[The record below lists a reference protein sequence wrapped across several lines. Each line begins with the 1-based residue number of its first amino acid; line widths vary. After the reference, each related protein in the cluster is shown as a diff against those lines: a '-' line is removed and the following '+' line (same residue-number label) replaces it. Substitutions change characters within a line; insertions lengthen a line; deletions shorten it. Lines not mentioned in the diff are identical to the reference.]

1 MTGFFSMLAS
11 QDNTLKMDKLSFLSK
26 INYGSFMPHIKIT
39 TGHIV
44 FSLLIFFIAL
54 IQTVTI
60 VDFFAERVDENA
72 IFLYSIGFFGGD
84 MDPHWYGY
92 GNLGMYLLW
101 IVYLLLAIPPLIV
114 GKFAFL
120 DEYAMQV
127 FYNGYFVLVARYVFA
142 VIGVLAVFIYYRL
155 ARIIQVPKVLILL
168 FAIVSIF
175 SADAILFANYLR
187 TDLLVGFFVALSIF
201 FAVKS
206 DKKSYLYLLAIA
218 TAGAISCKISAL
230 PLIIFLF
237 VYTGY
242 RLFDKTISW
251 PHLLGVMITFFA
263 FLFIFQPYAEWY
275 ARLLKIINIGASGVG
290 HFNWG
295 KHYHYTLI
303 GRLEAI
309 YDILVR
315 YCTLPVVSSLPL
327 LVFSRK
333 YVKAVFPGLLMLL
346 LLILPYINSR
356 EITYYW
362 FAPTFNLIRFLSL
375 IGIAGSV
382 HQMTK
387 LIKHK
392 KYNFYRYFKL
402 GFLSL
407 IVVLVSFYII
417 RPSIQSYLKQ
427 YRWQKTN
434 KTIARGWLE
443 KNLVSKAFVALEP
456 RYNHGIPNL
465 YDKDNI
471 SLSKSVS
478 RVFMYNRS
486 KNEYLN
492 QLFEKYLQNFY
503 YKQSGIE
510 KVKGLSF
517 SKNVPLKWD
526 RKDYYY
532 VTSPYIYNRYLR
544 HSAEGLNPKL
554 KAQLENNKL
563 YFQYMISNP
572 LVKRF
577 NTGRGPDIE
586 IYHIKKSWY
595 HNEAD
600 QHTVEGYAFNNER
613 AEVQIRQGELLNK
626 DLTIDMFIKLYAYP
640 AKWTS
645 IISKLE
651 SDKNNEFNLR
661 LKNRETGQ
669 WYYGTGEKT
678 IVSNWHPETVLPLN
692 KWVRLTVIRDFAN
705 GNQKLLVNGKVHFST
720 FKGCPRASNTNAI
733 VRIFG
738 GKHRVLLGELGHLQI
753 WNKVVKFS
761 ELTGLNALA
770 LKENKKP
777 EGLIGY
783 WNFNQ
788 VKDGIVKDLSGNNY
802 NAIIKKIN

>member
-1 MTGFFSMLAS
+1 M
-11 QDNTLKMDKLSFLSK
+11 
-26 INYGSFMPHIKIT
+26 
-39 TGHIV
+39 
-44 FSLLIFFIAL
+44 
-54 IQTVTI
+54 QTVTI
-60 VDFFAERVDENA
+60 WDFFGERVDENA
-72 IFLYSIGFFGGD
+72 IFLYSVGFFGGD

-101 IVYLLLAIPPLIV
+101 IVYLLLAIPQLIV
-114 GKFAFL
+114 GEFASL

-142 VIGVLAVFIYYRL
+142 AIGVLAVFIYYRL
-155 ARIIQVPKVLILL
+155 ARTIQVPKILILL

-175 SADAILFANYLR
+175 SADAIHFANYLR

-218 TAGAISCKISAL
+218 TAGAISSKISAL
-230 PLIIFLF
+230 PLIFFLF

-242 RLFDKTISW
+242 RLFDKTISR
-251 PHLLGVMITFFA
+251 PHFFGVMIIFFA

-275 ARLLKIINIGASGVG
+275 ARFLKIINIGTSGVG

-295 KHYHYTLI
+295 KHYHYKLI
-303 GRLEAI
+303 ERLEAI
-309 YDILVR
+309 YDILVM

-333 YVKAVFPGLLMLL
+333 YVKVVFPGLLMLL
-346 LLILPYINSR
+346 LLILPYINSK

-387 LIKHK
+387 LIKYK

-407 IVVLVSFYII
+407 IVVLVSFNII

-427 YRWQKTN
+427 YKWQKTN
-434 KTIARGWLE
+434 KTIAREWLV
-443 KNLVSKAFVALEP
+443 KNLVSKHFVALEP
-456 RYNHGIPNL
+456 RYNHMIPNL

-486 KNEYLN
+486 ENEYLN
-492 QLFEKYLQNFY
+492 QLFEKYLQNFS
-503 YKQSGIE
+503 YKQSGVE

-517 SKNVPLKWD
+517 SENVPPAWD
-526 RKDYYY
+526 RKGYYY
-532 VTSPYIYNRYLR
+532 VTTPNIYNRYLH
-544 HSAEGLNPKL
+544 HSPEGLNPIR
-554 KAQLENNKL
+554 KAQLEYNKL

-577 NTGRGPDIE
+577 NTGRGPVIE
-586 IYHIKKSWY
+586 IYHIKKPRY

-600 QHTVEGYAFNNER
+600 QHMVEGYAFNNER
-613 AEVQIRQGELLNK
+613 AEVQIRQEGLLNK

-640 AKWTS
+640 TKWTS
-645 IISKLE
+645 IISKFE
-651 SDKNNEFNLR
+651 SDKNNVFNLR
-661 LKNRETGQ
+661 LKSRDAGQ
-669 WYYGTGEKT
+669 WYYGTGEEA
-678 IVSNWHPETVLPLN
+678 IVNNWRPEKVLPLN
-692 KWVRLTVIRDFAN
+692 KWVRLTVIRDVNN
-705 GNQKLLVNGKVHFST
+705 GILKLLINGKIYFYE
-720 FKGCPRASNTNAI
+720 FRKLPQASNTDAI
-733 VRIFG
+733 IRIFG
-738 GKHRVLLGELGHLQI
+738 DNYRVLLGELGHLQI

-761 ELTGLNALA
+761 ELPGLDALA